1 MNMLEI
7 EHQNLGIKKNK
18 KQKIKELCNP
28 LAAY

>member
-1 MNMLEI
+1 MYHY
-7 EHQNLGIKKNK
+7 EHAKNWASESRNK